1 MANCSLDGK
10 LLSTRTERFDFL
22 FGWFL
27 LTLIKNFVASGRVPK
42 ELANLTNLVNLSLYE
57 NQLQVPDGAP
67 LDSDGD
73 MDYDSREAVAAF
85 QACLN

>member
-27 LTLIKNFVASGRVPK
+27 LNLIKNFVASGRVPK
-42 ELANLTNLVNLSLYE
+42 ELANLTNLVNLSLHG
-57 NQLQVPDGAP
+57 NQLQVPDGAATG
-67 LDSDGD
+67 SDGD
-73 MDYDSREAVAAF
+73 MYYESREAVAAF
-85 QACLN
+85 QVCLK